1 MPPIVSCFTIRVT
14 GTNDICIDEH
24 GHLRVIPV
32 EDSARVE
39 TMSGAEVREFRSKHS
54 EEFLQEFADNVKDVF
69 KLSSGKAGKPID
81 PNSARQ
87 KVLAGV
93 PNIISAQ
100 GPMPGWKV
108 RLELKKMHPELNEK
122 QIYDYANQVKGI
134 LRDGNN
140 WSLKEAA

>member
-32 EDSARVE
+32 EDSARIE

-69 KLSSGKAGKPID
+69 ELSSGKRGKPID
-81 PNSARQ
+81 PNSNFQR
-87 KVLAGV
+87 VNRCVREIL
-93 PNIISAQ
+93 STR
-100 GPMPGWKV
+100 GPIPGFEV
-108 RLELKKMHPELNEK
+108 RLELKNRLPDLSVKKIREN
-122 QIYDYANQVKGI
+122 AGQVKGI
-134 LRDGNN
+134 LRDGKN